1 MKKLA
6 LFICL
11 LTGTGLPVGA
21 TSLSSLTEPD
31 GGSRQLVTGP
41 GEATECVVG
50 DLYIL
55 SQGHI
60 NDFIAQYGHCT
71 TIKGSLRMAFMTDL
85 SFLANVTTIENDIEI
100 SGSPSLTS
108 LSGLANLKTVGGK
121 FSLLNV
127 GVSNLEGL
135 ENLEHIGG
143 MLSIKYMLNL
153 TSLSGLSS
161 LISVGGVLSITENP
175 LLTGF
180 GSLQSLASVGEA
192 VEIFDNPALASFNG
206 LQNLESVGQ
215 TLRIFKN
222 HALTTI
228 NGLQNL
234 TYVGGEIE
242 LFDSPAL
249 TSLNAFQKLTSVD
262 GNLKIYEN
270 SLLTTLDGLQDLE
283 SIDGLLLFYDLG
295 ITSLDGLG
303 KLQYIGGNLVIENNP
318 SLTGI
323 SGFQSLTRV
332 EHGLQIHDNPALTI
346 LTGFQNLA
354 SVGGTVSLY
363 NTGIASLASL
373 GKLESI
379 GGGLSI
385 ELLPN
390 LTSVGGLSGLNS
402 VGTFINVVNNAALST
417 CALKVFCQKLAD
429 SPDDVGLRGN
439 ADGCASSE
447 QVSEACATL
456 PVALAR
462 FEVTPEGPTTRLS
475 WATTSET
482 NSDYFEIQHTTD
494 AAAWNSLGRVRSYG
508 ESTTVRNY
516 TFSHSTP
523 SGGLNYYRLRMVDK
537 DGTFEYSPIK
547 SLRFEDSEGL
557 VLYPNPAANRFMLK
571 GRADI
576 KQLEV
581 FSITGIR
588 VLTVAEIPSDGVDL
602 SSLSPGQYTVKVTG
616 KDGSLT
622 SRRINIVK

>member
-6 LFICL
+6 LLFICSL
-11 LTGTGLPVGA
+11 MGIGLPVGA
-21 TSLSSLTEPD
+21 TSLSS
-31 GGSRQLVTGP
+31 S
-41 GEATECVVG
+41 GETADCVVG

-55 SQGHI
+55 HQGHI

-71 TIKGSLRMAFMTDL
+71 TIKGSLRLAFMTDL

-108 LSGLANLKTVGGK
+108 LSGLANLKSVGGK

-143 MLSIKYMLNL
+143 TLSIKYMLNL

-161 LISVGGVLSITENP
+161 LSSVGGVLSITENP

-234 TYVGGEIE
+234 LYVGGEIE

-249 TSLNAFQKLTSVD
+249 TNLNAFQKLISVGD
-262 GNLKIYEN
+262 HLKIYEN
-270 SLLTTLDGLQDLE
+270 PLLATLDGFQDLE
-283 SIDGLLLFYDLG
+283 TVGGNALFYDLG
-295 ITSLDGLG
+295 ITSIDGLG
-303 KLQYIGGNLVIENNP
+303 KLEYIGG
-318 SLTGI
+318 SLTIGNNQSLAGI
-323 SGFQSLTRV
+323 SGFQKLIWV
-332 EHGLQIHDNPALTI
+332 EHSLEIHSNPALTV
-346 LTGFQNLA
+346 LNGFQSLA
-354 SVGGTVSLY
+354 SVGETFSLY
-363 NTGIASLASL
+363 ELGITSLASL
-373 GKLESI
+373 GQLESI

-390 LTSVGGLSGLNS
+390 LNSVGGLSGLS
-402 VGTFINVVNNAALST
+402 TVGTFINVVYNAALST
-417 CALKVFCQKLAD
+417 CALEVFCQKLEN
-429 SPDDVGLRGN
+429 SPDDVTIHGN
-439 ADGCASSE
+439 ADGCASIE
-447 QVSEACATL
+447 QISDACAAL
-456 PVALAR
+456 PVTLAR
-462 FEVTPEGPTTRLS
+462 FEVKPEGRTAHLS
-475 WATTSET
+475 WATASEA
-482 NSDYFEIQHTTD
+482 NSDYFEVQHTTD
-494 AAAWNSLGRVRSYG
+494 VAAWDILARITSDG
-508 ESTTVRNY
+508 ESTTLRNY
-516 TFSHSTP
+516 SFSHGTP

-537 DGTFEYSPIK
+537 DGSSGFSPIK
-547 SLRFEDSEGL
+547 SLRFEDAEEL
-557 VLYPNPAANRFMLK
+557 VLYPNPAANRFRLT
-571 GRADI
+571 GRPVI
-576 KQLEV
+576 KLLEV

-588 VLTVAEIPSDGVDL
+588 VLTVAEIPADGVDL
-602 SSLSPGQYTVKVTG
+602 SHLSPGQYTVRATG
-616 KDGSLT
+616 KDGSLA
-622 SRRINIVK
+622 SRSISIVK